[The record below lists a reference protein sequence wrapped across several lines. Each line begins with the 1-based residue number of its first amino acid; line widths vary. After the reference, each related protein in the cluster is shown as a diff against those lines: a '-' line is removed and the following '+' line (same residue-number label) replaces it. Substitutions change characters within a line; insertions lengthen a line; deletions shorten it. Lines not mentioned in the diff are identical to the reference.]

1 MYVGKRKWEPSE
13 GIELESNALQVIRD
27 NDNNYCI
34 TAGPG
39 SGKTELLAQKV
50 TYLLQENVC
59 IYPKRILAISFKKDA
74 RKNLKD
80 RVEKRCSSDLS
91 ERFDSHTYDSF
102 AKDILDRF
110 RLGIDPKYRPPKDYQ
125 VDLSKTANPKDLTK
139 LNFERICKAAK
150 YILERNPHI
159 LRAFR
164 ATYSHVLLDEFQDTT
179 TNQYELIKTIFS
191 STTKLI
197 AVGDEKQRIMVWA
210 GADPE
215 VFNKFSRD
223 FGAKKTSLF
232 ANHRSIPPLIKLQK
246 HMINVGKG
254 IIDPVSTEIST
265 ENLGACSIWLFDN
278 EDAEA
283 KAVARY
289 VKEALEEDLCKPE
302 DICVIVKQKS
312 QLYSQRLI
320 QELSN
325 LGVEARVF
333 DQIQDLM
340 SEELTRLILDSFK
353 ISLGRSPSEFSNVYS
368 LYKETRLTRVD
379 VVPKWEFYRK
389 IDQEIIKFSKKLR
402 EQLSSVEDSE
412 DLNEC
417 IEEIIAFFG
426 IEKIKNIYP
435 KYKQGTYL
443 TDIKSKVSS
452 ELMKIYEECQDWSDS
467 IRKLKGEGALSIMTI
482 HKSKGLEY
490 KIVIFMGLEDQ
501 AFWSFSSQSEEDTCA
516 FFVALSR
523 AKEKVIFTFS
533 KKRDFLRKNPQTNTL
548 IRPLYDLLVSS
559 KLVDL
564 RNF

>member
-1 MYVGKRKWEPSE
+1 MYVGKKKWEPSE
-13 GIELESNALQVIRD
+13 GIELEPNALQVIKD

-80 RVEKRCSSDLS
+80 RVQKRCDSDLS

-110 RLGIDPKYRPPKDYQ
+110 RLGIHSKYRPPKDYQ
-125 VDLSKTANPKDLTK
+125 VDLSKTGNPKDLTK

-150 YILERNPHI
+150 HILNTNPHI
-159 LRAFR
+159 LKAFR

-179 TNQYELIKTIFS
+179 TNQYELIKTVFFS
-191 STTKLI
+191 KTRLI

-215 VFNKFSRD
+215 VFNKFIKD
-223 FGAKKTSLF
+223 FNAKKISLF
-232 ANHRSIPPLIKLQK
+232 ANYRSNPPLVQLQK
-246 HMINVGKG
+246 HMINAGKG
-254 IIDPVSTEIST
+254 KVDPIPTESSK
-265 ENLGACSIWLFDN
+265 ENSGSCSIWLFDN
-278 EDAEA
+278 EDTEA
-283 KAVARY
+283 KTVAKY
-289 VKEALEEDLCKPE
+289 IKEVLENDSYKP
-302 DICVIVKQKS
+302 DDVCVIVKQKS
-312 QLYSQRLI
+312 QLYSQKLI

-325 LGVEARVF
+325 IGIEARVF
-333 DQIQDLM
+333 DQLQDLM
-340 SEELTRLILDSFK
+340 SEELTKLILDSFK
-353 ISLGRSPSEFSNVYS
+353 IALGRSPSEFSNVYG

-389 IDQEIIKFSKKLR
+389 IDQEIIKFSKKIR
-402 EQLSSVEDSE
+402 DQLSLVRNPD
-412 DLNEC
+412 DLHKC
-417 IEEIIAFFG
+417 IDEVIAFFG
-426 IEKIKNIYP
+426 IEKLKNIYP

-443 TDIKSKVSS
+443 TEIKNKISL
-452 ELMKIYEECQDWSDS
+452 ELMKIYEESHNWSDS
-467 IRKLKGEGALSIMTI
+467 IRKLKGEGSLPIMTI

-501 AFWSFSSQSEEDTCA
+501 AFWSFQSQSEEDTCA

-533 KKRDFLRKNPQTNTL
+533 EKRDFLRKNPQTNTL

-559 KLVDL
+559 KLVDVK
-564 RNF
+564 NF